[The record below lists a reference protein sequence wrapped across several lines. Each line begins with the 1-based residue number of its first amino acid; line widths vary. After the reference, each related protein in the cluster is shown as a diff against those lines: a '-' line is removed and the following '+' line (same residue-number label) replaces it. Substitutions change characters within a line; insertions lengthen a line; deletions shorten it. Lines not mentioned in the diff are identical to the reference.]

1 MVVHVQSSK
10 RRIIRKRV
18 NPFILILITLVAKQ
32 LLLSQELIQFN
43 FNNVELKSALQ
54 TLIIDH
60 NIAIIFPD
68 NIPNTLVDARCNSC
82 SIDET
87 LNLILLSTD
96 LTWEKNNIQFIIKEK
111 EPIPYYKISGRVL
124 DQTTNSPIPH
134 TNVFISNSSLGDI
147 SNHDGIFSISNIYT
161 KSCSLIISYM
171 GYDQKIIELQ
181 FPNDDK
187 NDYEIPLQ
195 PKVLFTK
202 EISIFGLPKE
212 FMDRSNNPGQ
222 VSFAPRHISALPNL
236 GEVDIFRSLQFL
248 PGVQLGSG
256 ETSELY
262 IRGGS
267 PDQNLVLLDWMPIYQ
282 TGHMFGFISGI
293 SANAVKDIQ
302 VYKGSIP
309 TRYGGKVSSVI
320 DISSK
325 TGNINN
331 VRGAIYGNLM
341 SQGILAEIPVL
352 KRGSYVINLRNF
364 NPSNGYSKLYNAIQ
378 DYVTGNDQF
387 NLLNESASKES
398 NQNAYYDTW
407 SSYEDVVGKISLLIH
422 PRHRFTITHINGVD
436 SVSEN
441 REYYGF
447 NAILG
452 SDSVKIKEN
461 SCTKSKGLVLN
472 FFSNWNSNY
481 NSHLSIYQT
490 KIDINYVSM
499 LRPKSSSGFYSSIN
513 EAEEDNKFLDR
524 SVRFH
529 QEYNGVN
536 KHKVSTGFQENFFQL
551 RRTVDFKDGSSNNS
565 YITSENAYAH
575 SFYFEDQWI
584 VNNPLRIQ
592 SGIRFTYY
600 DLNKRKIYQEPRISI
615 RYRIFDS
622 LSLEGAI
629 GKHHQFIHRLT
640 NKITIQDSWI
650 FSSNDLPI
658 ISSLNKHIGANWSN
672 LNYSIS
678 LSIYHR
684 SLKNLYRIKNSFS
697 IFGNEES
704 RDVILGNGEK
714 KGMELIL
721 RKKVGSFRGWISYH
735 LNQTYHKFPGYN
747 NNQSFLADFDKRN
760 EFKIVAITRL
770 WNYDLNANWV
780 FSSGAN
786 YTNIDN
792 MYVEAGTGYT
802 INSTGKVNEER
813 LPYIHHLDVA
823 ISREWMFKS
832 VLFNLGFS
840 IYNIYNKKNIS
851 HKRYNPYTSQL
862 SVSNVFML
870 GITPSINFKA
880 SF

>member
-54 TLIIDH
+54 TLIVDH
-60 NIAIIFPD
+60 NVAIIFPD

-161 KSCSLIISYM
+161 KNCSLIISYI
-171 GYDQKIIELQ
+171 GYNHKIIELE

-187 NDYEIPLQ
+187 NDYEIALQ
-195 PKVLFTK
+195 PKVLSTK

-222 VSFAPRHISALPNL
+222 VSFSPRYISTLPNL

-248 PGVQLGSG
+248 PGVQLGLG

-293 SANAVKDIQ
+293 SANAVKDVQ

-309 TRYGGKVSSVI
+309 SKYGGRISSVI

-331 VRGAIYGNLM
+331 IRGAIYGNLM
-341 SQGILAEIPVL
+341 SQGILTEIPVS
-352 KRGSYVINLRNF
+352 KKGSYIINIRKS
-364 NPSNGYSKLYNAIQ
+364 NPYNGYSKLYNAIQ

-398 NQNAYYDTW
+398 NQNTYYDIW
-407 SSYEDVVGKISLLIH
+407 SSYEDVIGKISLLIN
-422 PRHRFTITHINGVD
+422 PMHRFTITHINGFD
-436 SVSEN
+436 SVLEN
-441 REYYGF
+441 REFFGF
-447 NAILG
+447 NTILG
-452 SDSVKIKEN
+452 SDSVEIKEN
-461 SCTKSKGLVLN
+461 SHTRNKGLVLN
-472 FFSNWNSNY
+472 LFSNWNSNY
-481 NSHLSIYQT
+481 NSHLSIYQNT
-490 KIDINYVSM
+490 VDMNYTSM
-499 LRPKSSSGFYSSIN
+499 LRPKSTSDFYSNIN
-513 EAEEDNKFLDR
+513 EAQEDNKFSDR

-536 KHKVSTGFQENFFQL
+536 KHKISTGFQENFFQL
-551 RRTVDFKDGSSNNS
+551 RRKVDFKDGSSNNS

-575 SFYFEDQWI
+575 SFYFEDQWMI
-584 VNNPLRIQ
+584 NNPLRVQ

-600 DLNKRKIYQEPRISI
+600 DLSKKKFYQEPRISVK
-615 RYRIFDS
+615 YRIHDS
-622 LSLEGAI
+622 FSLEAAI

-640 NKITIQDSWI
+640 NKITIQNSWD
-650 FSSNDLPI
+650 FSS
-658 ISSLNKHIGANWSN
+658 
-672 LNYSIS
+672 
-678 LSIYHR
+678 R
-684 SLKNLYRIKNSFS
+684 
-697 IFGNEES
+697 
-704 RDVILGNGEK
+704 
-714 KGMELIL
+714 
-721 RKKVGSFRGWISYH
+721 
-735 LNQTYHKFPGYN
+735 
-747 NNQSFLADFDKRN
+747 
-760 EFKIVAITRL
+760 
-770 WNYDLNANWV
+770 
-780 FSSGAN
+780 
-786 YTNIDN
+786 
-792 MYVEAGTGYT
+792 
-802 INSTGKVNEER
+802 
-813 LPYIHHLDVA
+813 
-823 ISREWMFKS
+823 
-832 VLFNLGFS
+832 
-840 IYNIYNKKNIS
+840 
-851 HKRYNPYTSQL
+851 
-862 SVSNVFML
+862 
-870 GITPSINFKA
+870 
-880 SF
+880 